1 MKIIVLSMETPV
13 GEKRRKLLN
22 YDYEWFKSI
31 TPEADFEDKF
41 IFRYNTSEKLKKGTM
56 SCFASHMAIMKYIVD
71 NKIDDVVVCEDD
83 SFKIGDFDNKSIKDI
98 CLLGGTIRH
107 PTSWGKDKDFQKN
120 NDIVFHD
127 GVNKIDYDRY
137 RWTHTFA
144 IYYPNWE
151 KTSGLLN
158 NILQSKKKYRPI
170 DIFLS
175 KNKLINYLYYPT
187 PFIHNDTEVG
197 EGVSQIGNSQGI
209 IYNYKNLGKDKK
221 TFDTLLNKEELK

>member
-1 MKIIVLSMETPV
+1 MKIIVLSMETKV

-41 IFRYNTSEKLKKGTM
+41 IFRYNTGEKRKKGTM
-56 SCFASHMAIMKYIVD
+56 GCFASHIAIMKYIVD

-83 SFKIGDFDNKSIKDI
+83 SFKVRDFDNNSIKDI
-98 CLLGGTIRH
+98 CLLGGIIRH
-107 PTSWGKDKDFQKN
+107 PTSWSKDKDFQKN
-120 NDIVFHD
+120 NDIVFND

-151 KTSGLLN
+151 KTSELLN

-175 KNKLINYLYYPT
+175 KNKLINHLYYPT
-187 PFIHNDTEVG
+187 PFIHNDI

-221 TFDTLLNKEELK
+221 TFDNFLHK